1 MHQKVI
7 NIIVYGAQITCP
19 TCAQAPSSKDTFEWV
34 EAALKRKYQ
43 ETVPFVL
50 EYVDVEHPIHPKDSF
65 VQQIIKEQMIVP
77 VIVINEEIISEG
89 NPRLK
94 TIFDYIDRVWSK

>member
-1 MHQKVI
+1 MNQKAI
-7 NIIVYGAQITCP
+7 HIIVYGAQIACS
-19 TCAQAPSSKDTFEWV
+19 TCAHAPSSKDTFEWL

-50 EYVDVEHPIHPKDSF
+50 EYVNVNHPIHPKDAF
-65 VQQIIKEQMIVP
+65 AQQIIEEQMIVP
-77 VIVINEEIISEG
+77 VIVINDEIISEG

-94 TIFDYIDRVWSK
+94 LIFDYLDQVWSK